1 MQRRVRGL
9 APRHL
14 EPIIALSLLASER
27 VDSTVTA
34 EPAAIVPV
42 NASARLSAFTENNL

>member
-1 MQRRVRGL
+1 MFGGL
-9 APRHL
+9 APGHL
-14 EPIIALSLLASER
+14 EPIMPMSLLASEC

-42 NASARLSAFTENNL
+42 NASAFMLSAFTENNL